1 MYPCVERENICRE
14 LWFFEMCFVYSAPL
28 GKMRKS
34 VKSKEQNS
42 FSEMN
47 SKVFL
52 LKYSVLQKR
61 CPGTYLAHSNCLAR
75 AVPQL
80 DFIHNRLMST
90 LIKTIAATLFT
101 NHNTENKG
109 LLLQRED
116 AQNISLNFAKCVN
129 MGNLFL
135 RKRLKCGYLQSR
147 IGER

>member
-14 LWFFEMCFVYSAPL
+14 LWFFEMCFVYSVPL

-47 SKVFL
+47 SKGFL
-52 LKYSVLQKR
+52 LKYSVIQKR

-80 DFIHNRLMST
+80 DFILNRLMST
-90 LIKTIAATLFT
+90 LFKTIAATLFT
-101 NHNTENKG
+101 NYNTRNKF
-109 LLLQRED
+109 
-116 AQNISLNFAKCVN
+116 SVAK
-129 MGNLFL
+129 
-135 RKRLKCGYLQSR
+135 RKCATYFMEFCKVRKHGKSIPQKKKKLKD
-147 IGER
+147 